1 MTLLLPVLA
10 PRPGRWNT
18 RAGMDEPPFAEDAR
32 TELVEFLAM
41 NPATAWL
48 DALCVGLDG
57 EMRGKR
63 YPRSDLEGL
72 FRRGMAFPVS
82 SWFLD
87 ATGACLDP
95 LGRGISDGDPDA
107 WCWPLPGT
115 LAPVPWGRRAGAQV
129 LMGTW
134 RADDAAPGVEP
145 RRVALREQARLEAS
159 GLSPCCAF
167 ELDFYLLEVGGEHPR
182 EAGEEPPG
190 QVYRLR
196 ELEAAEEFLDDLH
209 AACEAQGI
217 PASAASSEHAAG
229 QFEINLRH
237 VTDAVRA
244 ADHAALFRRA
254 VQSVARGHG
263 LRATFMAKP
272 FAGRAGSSMQLHV
285 SLLDDAGRNVLAT
298 PGDGDRALSQA
309 VAGLLSTLP
318 EAMALY
324 APNVNSFRRFVP
336 DAGVPVGAT
345 WGRDNRSVAVRIP
358 GGEVASRR
366 LEFRVPG
373 ADANPYL
380 VLAAV
385 LAAIRHGM
393 EEGLQPGPE
402 ARGNACATPDP
413 DLPLD
418 WAAAVAR
425 LAGSALFADVL
436 GERYLELYC
445 EAKRLEARKFFDHIS
460 AREYQWYL

>member
-1 MTLLLPVLA
+1 MH
-10 PRPGRWNT
+10 
-18 RAGMDEPPFAEDAR
+18 EPPYAEEAR
-32 TELVEFLAM
+32 AELVEFLAM
-41 NPATAWL
+41 NPGTAWV
-48 DALCVGLDG
+48 DALCVDLGG

-63 YPRSDLEGL
+63 YPRSDIEGL
-72 FRRGMAFPVS
+72 FRHGMAFPLS
-82 SWFLD
+82 TWFLD

-95 LGRGISDGDPDA
+95 LGRGISDGDPDT
-107 WCWPLPGT
+107 WCWPVPGT

-129 LMGTW
+129 LMGAW
-134 RADDAAPGVEP
+134 RADDPAPGVDP
-145 RRVALREQARLEAS
+145 RRVALREQARLRAL

-167 ELDFYLLEVGGEHPR
+167 ELEFYLLEEGGDRPR
-182 EAGEEPPG
+182 EAGEERLG

-196 ELEAAEEFLDDLH
+196 ELETAEAFLDDLH

-217 PASAASSEHAAG
+217 PASAASSEYAAG

-244 ADHAALFRRA
+244 GDHAALFRRA
-254 VQSVARGHG
+254 VQSVARCHG

-272 FAGRAGSSMQLHV
+272 FAERAGSGMHLHV
-285 SLLDDAGRNVLAT
+285 SLLDGAGRNVLAAN
-298 PGDGDRALSQA
+298 GGGDRVLSQA
-309 VAGLLSTLP
+309 IAGLLGSLP

-336 DAGVPVGAT
+336 DAFVPVSAT
-345 WGRDNRSVAVRIP
+345 WARNNRSVAVRIP
-358 GGEVASRR
+358 GGEASSRR

-385 LAAIRHGM
+385 MAGIRHGV
-393 EEGLQPGPE
+393 EQDLKAGPE
-402 ARGNACATPDP
+402 AHGNACTAPDSG
-413 DLPLD
+413 LPLN
-418 WAAAVAR
+418 WASAITR
-425 LAGSALFADVL
+425 LAGSTLFAEVL
-436 GERYLELYC
+436 GEDYLALYC
-445 EAKRLEARKFFDHIS
+445 EAKRLEARKFFDHIG